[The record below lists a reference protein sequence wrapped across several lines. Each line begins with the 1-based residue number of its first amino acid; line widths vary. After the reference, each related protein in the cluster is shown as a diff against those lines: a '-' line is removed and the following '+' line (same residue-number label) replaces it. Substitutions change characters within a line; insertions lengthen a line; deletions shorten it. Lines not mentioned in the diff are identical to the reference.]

1 VTAGALK
8 TTTATTTVPRR
19 SQRIAARV
27 VDGQALLVVI
37 DAKQLHTLN
46 GVGTRVWE
54 LCDGRDV
61 EAIVS
66 AIVDEYAVTPEVAA
80 ADVQRFVSHLAQLGA
95 ITLDELR

>member
-1 VTAGALK
+1 VTANALK
-8 TTTATTTVPRR
+8 TTIATTTVPHR

-61 EAIVS
+61 QAIIA

-80 ADVQRFVSHLAQLGA
+80 ADVEHFVSQLARLGA
-95 ITLDELR
+95 LRLEENR